1 MKRAPGGCP
10 DLESIAAF
18 LDNRLSKRERARVA
32 DHLAA
37 CDACYVLFSEAA
49 AIGPR
54 VTAKPGWLRGGRAW
68 LARPKVVWPAGVA
81 AAAVAAVWLL
91 VATGGLERRRS
102 GELPELAELV
112 AAVGSERTIEGRLT
126 GGFGFGP
133 VRGPV
138 RAGTVPA
145 ETVSPDIRIAAA
157 RIEKKALERRTPD
170 ALHALGVADLV
181 TGDVNRAVPV
191 LEEAARQRAASA
203 GLLSDLAAA
212 YLARAAAHGD
222 QPEDVA
228 KALAAADRAVKIDA
242 KLAEASFNRALALE
256 RLSRRDEARQAW
268 QDYLKIDDKSEWA
281 TEARLRMSIVFR

>member
-32 DHLAA
+32 
-37 CDACYVLFSEAA
+37 
-49 AIGPR
+49 
-54 VTAKPGWLRGGRAW
+54 
-68 LARPKVVWPAGVA
+68 
-81 AAAVAAVWLL
+81 
-91 VATGGLERRRS
+91 
-102 GELPELAELV
+102 AE
-112 AAVGSERTIEGRLT
+112 
-126 GGFGFGP
+126 
-133 VRGPV
+133 
-138 RAGTVPA
+138 
-145 ETVSPDIRIAAA
+145 

-228 KALAAADRAVKIDA
+228 KALAAAD
-242 KLAEASFNRALALE
+242 
-256 RLSRRDEARQAW
+256 
-268 QDYLKIDDKSEWA
+268 
-281 TEARLRMSIVFR
+281 